1 METVHPYLTEIH
13 AFLREGFGNV
23 NAVKGLIIALVAAFM
38 LTSWNRIWVIAAG
51 AAMVHVIS
59 NILIPVVANHAPF
72 KLPHLVEPEFW
83 RYFLTL
89 YLGYVI
95 VIAAF
100 FFVKKDVLKVGAK
113 AAH

>member
-1 METVHPYLTEIH
+1 METVQPYLAEIH
-13 AFLREGFGNV
+13 GLFREGFSNV
-23 NAVKGLIIALVAAFM
+23 NAVKGLMIALVAAFM
-38 LTSWNRIWVIAAG
+38 LPSWNRLWVIAVG
-51 AAMVHVIS
+51 AVVVHVIS

-72 KLPHLVEPEFW
+72 KLPHLVEPVFW